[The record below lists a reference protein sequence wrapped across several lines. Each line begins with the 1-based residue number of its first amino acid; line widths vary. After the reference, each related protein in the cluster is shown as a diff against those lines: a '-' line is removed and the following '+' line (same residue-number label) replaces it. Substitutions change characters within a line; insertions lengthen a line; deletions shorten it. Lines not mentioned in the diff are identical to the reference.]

1 MLVPYSVHTL
11 EQGPT
16 LFLLRL
22 ALPASDQLEAFF
34 SASCSE
40 LRLQRAGRYRQH
52 DDRTRCLAAGWLV
65 RQATEQLLEKT
76 GCNEL
81 HDAMGRP
88 WLPEAP
94 DYSLSITHAG
104 NWVAC
109 ALYPDGPLGIDL
121 EAQPEIAPGMA
132 ETFMSGYELHEYQA
146 QADPCQRRDYFLRC
160 WCLKECWLKAIGTGM
175 LQNPCDASITAGA
188 TMMSVQHNRCE
199 LWHINQQ
206 LLNDRSLL
214 AVCWQKSS
222 ERQTFS
228 TPLDRQVNQ
237 NSSGKSCTAR

>member
-1 MLVPYSVHTL
+1 MSVVYSVYTL

-22 ALPASDQLEAFF
+22 VLPASDETLACYA
-34 SASCSE
+34 ASCSD

-65 RQATEQLLEKT
+65 RQATKQLL
-76 GCNEL
+76 GRNGSNEL
-81 HDAMGRP
+81 HDPLGRP

-121 EAQPEIAPGMA
+121 ETPPEITPGMA
-132 ETFMSGYELHEYQA
+132 ELFMSGQELFEYRA
-146 QADPCQRRDYFLRC
+146 QPDPCQRQNYFLRC

-175 LQNPCDASITAGA
+175 LQNPCDASITIGA
-188 TMMSVQHNRCE
+188 TTMSVQHDKRE

-206 LLNDRSLL
+206 FLDDGSLL
-214 AVCWQKSS
+214 ALCWQQSS
-222 ERQTFS
+222 TDLPCS
-228 TPLDRQVNQ
+228 TTGQEAI
-237 NSSGKSCTAR
+237 CFC